1 MLEPWIRSFPE
12 RACVMVLSVNVLV
25 VCPSPSTV
33 SLTSGCNA
41 WSDYLACSGFQEMGD
56 ADGNLGTAL
65 YRVLAWR

>member
-1 MLEPWIRSFPE
+1 
-12 RACVMVLSVNVLV
+12 MVLLSVNVLV

-41 WSDYLACSGFQEMGD
+41 WSDYLACSGFRRWVN
-56 ADGNLGTAL
+56 ADGNLSTAF